1 MFLFGSQ
8 PNCRAETPN
17 LPDHNYIYM
26 LYSVSNVCFIS
37 ILFFSFLLLS
47 LLLSL
52 SHCECCFSSVSG
64 SFDPFNSRRMAVRA
78 SFEKNNEIGCF
89 AKLTNTYCLVAIGGS
104 ENFYSV
110 FEGELSETMPVVHAS
125 IAGCRIIGRMCVGNR
140 HGLLVPNNTTDQELQ
155 HIRNCLPDSVRI
167 QRVEERLSALG
178 NVIACNDYVALVHP
192 DLDRETEEI
201 LADTLKVE
209 VFRQTIAEQVLV
221 GSYCAFSNQ
230 GGLVHPKTSIEDQ
243 DELSSLLQV
252 PLVAGTVNRGSEV
265 IAGGMV
271 VNDWCAFCGLDTT
284 STELSVI
291 ESVFRLSETQ
301 PSAIATTM
309 RDSLID
315 SLT

>member
-1 MFLFGSQ
+1 
-8 PNCRAETPN
+8 
-17 LPDHNYIYM
+17 
-26 LYSVSNVCFIS
+26 
-37 ILFFSFLLLS
+37 
-47 LLLSL
+47 
-52 SHCECCFSSVSG
+52 
-64 SFDPFNSRRMAVRA
+64 MAVRA

-89 AKLTNTYCLVAIGGS
+89 AKLTNTYCLVAVGGS

-110 FEGELSETMPVVHAS
+110 FEGELSETIPVAHAS

-140 HGLLVPNNTTDQELQ
+140 HGLIVPNNTTDQELQ
-155 HIRNCLPDSVRI
+155 HIRNCLPDEVRI

-209 VFRQTIAEQVLV
+209 VFRQTVAEQVLV

-265 IAGGMV
+265 IAAGMV

-291 ESVFRLSETQ
+291 ESVFRLSDSAQ
-301 PSAIATTM
+301 PSAIATSM

-315 SLT
+315 SMT

>member
-1 MFLFGSQ
+1 MPWEAALEKAKAGPGRGSAAPELPSPQ
-8 PNCRAETPN
+8 P
-17 LPDHNYIYM
+17 LG
-26 LYSVSNVCFIS
+26 L
-37 ILFFSFLLLS
+37 
-47 LLLSL
+47 
-52 SHCECCFSSVSG
+52 
-64 SFDPFNSRRMAVRA
+64 MAVRA
-78 SFEKNNEIGCF
+78 SFENNCEIGCF

-110 FEGELSETMPVVHAS
+110 FEGELADTIPVVHAS

-155 HIRNCLPDSVRI
+155 HIRNCLPDSVQIR
-167 QRVEERLSALG
+167 RVEERLSALG
-178 NVIACNDYVALVHP
+178 NVTTCNDYVALVHP

-201 LADTLKVE
+201 LADVLRVE
-209 VFRQTIAEQVLV
+209 VFRQTVADQVLV
-221 GSYCAFSNQ
+221 GSYCVFSNQ

-265 IAGGMV
+265 IAAGMV

-284 STELSVI
+284 STELSVV
-291 ESVFRLSETQ
+291 ESVFKLNEAQ
-301 PSAIATTM
+301 PSTIATSM